1 MLSES
6 AGRDKY
12 TAGGVL
18 VNGHI
23 AHGGSQ
29 TNNTPGPGHYH
40 INPGPPETIFRSGGS
55 FSPQNTNGS
64 VNTRGGMQST
74 SSRML
79 LPSASLK
86 DGILFHGK
94 IDDHSHI
101 GPGHYHNSDHNHLIK
116 KSFNARVTS
125 PRSPRSPRGRS
136 SSGSSGGDYGNSP
149 SPAQYSRNGYPPR
162 YVHGGQLDETHLY
175 DDNGGNDEE
184 QDFYHRDQHEHEA
197 YTPMQAQQ
205 EKPRPVS
212 AEKPKSN
219 RKPGRMTIMESMVPS
234 MFKKKKN

>member
-1 MLSES
+1 MTSES

-40 INPGPPETIFRSGGS
+40 TNSTPHGAIYGSGAS
-55 FSPQNTNGS
+55 LSPHNTNSS

-86 DGILFHGK
+86 NGVLFHGK

-101 GPGHYHNSDHNHLIK
+101 GPGHYYNSEHNNLIK

-136 SSGSSGGDYGNSP
+136 SPGSEGSYGGSP
-149 SPAQYSRNGYPPR
+149 PQYSQNGYAPKF
-162 YVHGGQLDETHLY
+162 VHGGEFSEAHLY
-175 DDNGGNDEE
+175 DDNGGYDKGQDD

-197 YTPMQAQQ
+197 HTPIQAPQG
-205 EKPRPVS
+205 PPHSVS
-212 AEKPKSN
+212 DEKPKSK

-234 MFKKKKN
+234 MFRKKN